1 MNGLAITTRE
11 RPVSETV
18 LTSFA
23 KQPKN
28 IFQVKNRTQYK
39 KAKFKNQV
47 INSLCFE
54 FNDVPNASN
63 LCKRCVL
70 ANYKNIY
77 FHVYFRK
84 IQTFFSF

>member
-11 RPVSETV
+11 RPVSATV

-28 IFQVKNRTQYK
+28 IFQFKNRTQYK

-77 FHVYFRK
+77 LCLKKKQLDCLF
-84 IQTFFSF
+84 IS